1 MEHDTTSFD
10 KHDFTEY
17 IAKRHGIDDSLAEA
31 IVEIFADS
39 LQELISNGAS
49 VEIDQIGR
57 FYTIPL
63 FPAGIKHKN
72 NFALAKAAREHMVG
86 FKASNKLKRYACC
99 LAFS

>member
-1 MEHDTTSFD
+1 MRTDKTDKADFD
-10 KHDFTEY
+10 KHDFINY
-17 IAKRHGIDDSLAEA
+17 IAERHGIHIYIAEA
-31 IVEIFADS
+31 IVDIFADS

-86 FKASNKLKRYACC
+86 FKASNQLKRYA
-99 LAFS
+99 A

>member
-1 MEHDTTSFD
+1 MRTYKTHKANFD
-10 KHDFTEY
+10 KHNFVNY
-17 IAKRHGIDDSLAEA
+17 IAERHGIDDSLAEA

-39 LQELISNGAS
+39 LQELISNGVS

-63 FPAGIKHKN
+63 FPAGIKHNN

-86 FKASNKLKRYACC
+86 FKASNQLKRYA
-99 LAFS
+99 A